1 MAVSI
6 PLVCSYTLCLLPASF
21 LFLSLSLS
29 HTHTGKERHKRYAEA
44 EQRYQNGNPTPEDLK
59 RLANSKYPVLA
70 PNHVGDML
78 LAVSVP
84 FVCSYSLCLLPASV
98 LGLTLTHTVNVGKYV
113 CVHLY
118 KFFIDALIYVLCL

>member
-1 MAVSI
+1 
-6 PLVCSYTLCLLPASF
+6 
-21 LFLSLSLS
+21 
-29 HTHTGKERHKRYAEA
+29 
-44 EQRYQNGNPTPEDLK
+44 
-59 RLANSKYPVLA
+59 
-70 PNHVGDML
+70 ML

-98 LGLTLTHTVNVGKYV
+98 LGLTLTHTAKNAGKYV